1 MADPK
6 FIEQLKSIVLQR
18 ISDDDLILPPLP
30 PVVTAARRV
39 IQSGVFDPDAAA
51 RAIEADPLVA
61 ARLLRLAG
69 SSAYAGNGPVIHLPG
84 AVRRIGQRT
93 LAAFVDEVAAETVF
107 VSHDDGINEACRG
120 YWEHLVATGMV
131 ARDLVMRLTGSG
143 QEKVAEA
150 AYLAGLIHDIGKPVL
165 ASLLLD
171 VERRVRKDNP
181 SQGWLR
187 TADFV
192 ELVSSAHRTVGLL
205 VAAKW
210 EFPSIVRRAISDN
223 QTFETDEPFS
233 VPNVVRLANALCKS
247 QGLAG
252 GAVDRVR
259 EEQIIVTGA
268 NLLNVQPEIL
278 DEVCDDLRAR
288 VTARLG

>member
-1 MADPK
+1 MADTK

-30 PVVTAARRV
+30 SVVTASRRL
-39 IQSGVFDPDAAA
+39 IQFGGFDPDAVAKA
-51 RAIEADPLVA
+51 LEADPLVA

-69 SSAYAGNGPVIHLPG
+69 SESYAGDGPVIHLPG

-93 LAAFVDEVAAETVF
+93 LASFVDEVAADAVF
-107 VSHDDGINEACRG
+107 VSPDAGINEACRG
-120 YWEHLVATGMV
+120 YWEHLVATGTV
-131 ARDLVMRLTGSG
+131 ARDLVIRLTGSG

-165 ASLLLD
+165 AAMLLD

-187 TADFV
+187 TADF
-192 ELVSSAHRTVGLL
+192 EGLVSSAHRTVGLL

-210 EFPSIVRRAISDN
+210 EFPSIVRRAIGDN
-223 QTFETDEPFS
+223 LNYETEEPFS
-233 VPNVVRLANALCKS
+233 VPNVVRLANALCKL
-247 QGLAG
+247 QGLYV
-252 GAVDRVR
+252 GAVDMAK
-259 EEQIIVTGA
+259 EEQVIVTGA
-268 NLLNVQPEIL
+268 NLLNVHPEIL

>member
-1 MADPK
+1 MADPR

-30 PVVTAARRV
+30 SVVTAARRV
-39 IQSGVFDPDAAA
+39 IQLGGFDPDAAA
-51 RAIEADPLVA
+51 RAVEADPLVA

-69 SSAYAGNGPVIHLPG
+69 SSAYAGDGPVIHLPG

-93 LAAFVDEVAAETVF
+93 LAAFVDEVAAEAVF

-131 ARDLVMRLTGSG
+131 ARDLVMRLTGTG

-181 SQGWLR
+181 AQGWLR

-223 QTFETDEPFS
+223 LTFEIEEPFS

-252 GAVDRVR
+252 GTVDMTR
-259 EEQIIVTGA
+259 EEQIIVAGA

-278 DEVCDDLRAR
+278 DEVCDDLRGR
-288 VTARLG
+288 VAARLG